1 MQPLPLRLL
10 SKPQKKRCA
19 VATVCNRLAATFM
32 ASSFLTMAKLLS
44 YVGVVS
50 LPSSCLTCSGW
61 LWLVAETDALGTVQ
75 LVALAALTGLCALFM
90 YKYLPETKGR
100 SLEEMLGYFQ
110 QIANTQGGPDA
121 TQASAQRSRPSCL
134 RFNARARVLAVADL
148 CACATQACWTARR
161 PSLAPGSSS
170 QTRRPSH
177 QQSPWRHHPETRNS
191 TTCTSWTLCKSW
203 RGPGSGAANRDG
215 GQDCAAA
222 RARPGRRLGLS
233 STTIITVL
241 QYTVYYRSH
250 AVPTFLLDILLVE
263 KKTQASVHSH
273 ADLLIFLIAALSF
286 LYTSSLRSLAP
297 AVEPA
302 VVL

>member
-1 MQPLPLRLL
+1 M
-10 SKPQKKRCA
+10 
-19 VATVCNRLAATFM
+19 ATVCNRLAATFM

-50 LPSSCLTCSGW
+50 LSSSCLTCSGW

-121 TQASAQRSRPSCL
+121 TQASAQMNRPSCL
-134 RFNARARVLAVADL
+134 GFQRARVLAVADL

-161 PSLAPGSSS
+161 PSLALGSSS

-203 RGPGSGAANRDG
+203 RGPGSGAANHDG
-215 GQDCAAA
+215 GQDCAGA
-222 RARPGRRLGLS
+222 RARPGRRS
-233 STTIITVL
+233 
-241 QYTVYYRSH
+241 
-250 AVPTFLLDILLVE
+250 LLR
-263 KKTQASVHSH
+263 T
-273 ADLLIFLIAALSF
+273 
-286 LYTSSLRSLAP
+286 
-297 AVEPA
+297 
-302 VVL
+302 

>member
-1 MQPLPLRLL
+1 LRSGDGVQPARRNLHGLLVPDDGQAPLLCRRRESLL
-10 SKPQKKRCA
+10 
-19 VATVCNRLAATFM
+19 
-32 ASSFLTMAKLLS
+32 LL
-44 YVGVVS
+44 
-50 LPSSCLTCSGW
+50 LDLTCFSRTRMA
-61 LWLVAETDALGTVQ
+61 LACHRTDAVLEMVQ
-75 LVALAALTGLCALFM
+75 LVALAVLTGLCALFM

-110 QIANTQGGPDA
+110 QIANTQGGLDA
-121 TQASAQRSRPSCL
+121 TQASAQMNRPSCL
-134 RFNARARVLAVADL
+134 GFQRARVLAVADL

-161 PSLAPGSSS
+161 PSLALGSSS

-177 QQSPWRHHPETRNS
+177 QQSPWRHRPEHAIRRHAQVGRCAKAGEGLAPARPIATAA
-191 TTCTSWTLCKSW
+191 KIVPQQE
-203 RGPGSGAANRDG
+203 RGPGAGLACRVLPVMQYIISFTCSSDFL
-215 GQDCAAA
+215 A
-222 RARPGRRLGLS
+222 R
-233 STTIITVL
+233 
-241 QYTVYYRSH
+241 H
-250 AVPTFLLDILLVE
+250 PTQILLVE